1 MKNLLATVPLL
12 FLLLSCENSKE
23 IDTYKIYNAVLKEKV
38 STYGIMVNYFPFDK
52 DYSEKEREIFA
63 KKTKDSLIKSK
74 SLTYFL
80 SDQLT
85 VLDTLN
91 PTDEISSAKN
101 NVINI
106 EFRPKISRNKI
117 DFSKL
122 EKLEIGNRLEKEKPI
137 DENQKKPTYLGSY
150 DLSEPIFISKD
161 KAVIKYQHYCG
172 SKCGVAILIY
182 LKKENE
188 EWKIVDE
195 KMIWIS

>member
-1 MKNLLATVPLL
+1 MTRLFATISLL
-12 FLLLSCENSKE
+12 FFLLSCENSKE
-23 IDTYKIYNAVLKEKV
+23 KEVYKIYNTVLKEKV
-38 STYGIMVNYFPFDK
+38 STYGIMVNYFPYDR
-52 DYSEKEREIFA
+52 DYSEKERKIFA

-80 SDQLT
+80 SEQLT
-85 VLDTLN
+85 ILDTLN
-91 PTDEISSAKN
+91 SSDESSTD
-101 NVINI
+101 NVVI
-106 EFRPKISRNKI
+106 EFNAKISKNKL

-137 DENQKKPTYLGSY
+137 DENQKNPTYLGNY

-161 KAVIKYQHYCG
+161 KAVIKYQHHCG
-172 SKCGVAILIY
+172 SKCGLGILIY

-188 EWKIVDE
+188 EWKIDDE